1 MEFGISGKTAFITGG
16 SRGIGNASALA
27 LANEGVNIAICA
39 RNDHGIEEAVKKI
52 KSFGVEAYG
61 ITCDM
66 SDVGN
71 INDVVE
77 KIETDFHPIDILVN
91 NAGGSLGTKDTI
103 STDMETF
110 QSIFELNYWV
120 LLN

>member
-39 RNDHGIEEAVKKI
+39 RNEDGIEEAVKKI

-61 ITCDM
+61 IT
-66 SDVGN
+66 SNYIWVVLKP
-71 INDVVE
+71 IALVVE
-77 KIETDFHPIDILVN
+77 ITILNVIYIDL
-91 NAGGSLGTKDTI
+91 
-103 STDMETF
+103 
-110 QSIFELNYWV
+110 
-120 LLN
+120 